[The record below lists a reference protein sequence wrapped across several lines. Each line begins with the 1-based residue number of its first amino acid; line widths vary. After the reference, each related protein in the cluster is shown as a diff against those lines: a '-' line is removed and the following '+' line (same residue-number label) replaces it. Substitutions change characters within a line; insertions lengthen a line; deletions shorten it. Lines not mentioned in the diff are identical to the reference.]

1 MQLPCLSL
9 SSVVDDTLQI
19 FFVKRLFCDWQFEPA
34 DLCMHFKF
42 GFVHAFQDQE
52 NINVPTM
59 FPWGEKLFVP
69 IDILTKIFENL
80 RVITL

>member
-1 MQLPCLSL
+1 
-9 SSVVDDTLQI
+9 
-19 FFVKRLFCDWQFEPA
+19 
-34 DLCMHFKF
+34 MHFKL

-52 NINVPTM
+52 NINVPSM
-59 FPWGEKLFVP
+59 FPWGEKSFVP